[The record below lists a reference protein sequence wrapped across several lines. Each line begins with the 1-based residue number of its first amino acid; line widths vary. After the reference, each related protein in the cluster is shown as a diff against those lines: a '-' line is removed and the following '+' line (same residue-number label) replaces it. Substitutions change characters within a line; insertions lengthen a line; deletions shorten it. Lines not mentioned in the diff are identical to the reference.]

1 MAETFDEQLTLADVY
16 AAALFALARESDT
29 IAATRSEL
37 EELVKLTDVEPQ
49 FAEFMRSGAVDD
61 DHRRESLERMFRGK
75 LSDHVLNTL
84 QVMNDHGRAALLAPL
99 LRAFVLREGHA
110 AGRIEVTATTAVE
123 LDTQQREEVRKL
135 AAELSG
141 KEPLVDYQVDPGVLG
156 GLVLQ
161 IGDYRFDDSVRRHL
175 QIAGGRL
182 AERGD
187 RGVRAAVVEQ

>member
-16 AAALFALARESDT
+16 AAALFALASET
-29 IAATRSEL
+29 GAIEQTRSEL
-37 EELVKLTDVEPQ
+37 EELVKLSDIEPR
-49 FAEFMRSGAVDD
+49 FAEFMRSDAVDD

-75 LSDHVLNTL
+75 LSDTVLNTL
-84 QVMNDHGRAALLAPL
+84 QVMNDHGRAGLLPPL
-99 LRAFVLREGHA
+99 LRAFVLREEHA
-110 AGRIEVTATTAVE
+110 AGQIEVTATSAVE
-123 LDTQQREEVRKL
+123 LDESQRNAVKQL

-141 KEPLVDYQVDPGVLG
+141 KEPLVEYAVDPAVLG

-175 QIAGGRL
+175 QIAGRRL

-187 RGVRAAVVEQ
+187 RGVRVAVQE